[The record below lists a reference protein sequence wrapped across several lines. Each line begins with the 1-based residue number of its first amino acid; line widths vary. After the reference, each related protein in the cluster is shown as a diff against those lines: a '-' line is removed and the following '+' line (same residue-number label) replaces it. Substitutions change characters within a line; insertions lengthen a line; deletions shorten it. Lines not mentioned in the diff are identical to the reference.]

1 MVILFIVLSSIEAF
15 LFLWVAINPLW
26 LPSLHRYTNRSYKK
40 KTVSVLVPLRNES
53 KNVPGL
59 IATLRNVKYDELEFI
74 LLDDQSSD
82 DTKSLLMEHTCRDS
96 RFTIIEGKHLPEGW
110 NGKVHACHHLSKY
123 SNNEVMFFIDAD
135 VRIEP
140 NTIHHTLALMEN
152 QYASMVSGFPTYL
165 DNKLV
170 QFLVTMQHFVIHLH
184 LPLFFAN
191 YTKRQATTAA
201 CGQFIA
207 INRTTYN
214 KIGGHEAIYNS
225 LVEDVELGRLVKK
238 HGDRVILANITKLV
252 SCFMYG
258 TIQEAWE
265 GFTKNIFI
273 GIGRSKIGAIG
284 LSIFYALFYI
294 SPLLLAVYAV
304 FNLQWMFLLP
314 LVLTVLQKGIVDI
327 RTRTSPFYSL
337 GMPLSAAMLIGVL
350 WTSMYKAI
358 TGKAYVWKGRSYQ

>member
-1 MVILFIVLSSIEAF
+1 MIFFVLSSLEAF
-15 LFLWVAINPLW
+15 LFLWVVINPLW
-26 LPSLHRYTNRSYKK
+26 LPALHSYTNYSGNNT
-40 KTVSVLVPLRNES
+40 TVSVLIPLRNES

-59 IATLRNVKYDELEFI
+59 IASLRNVNYEKLEFI

-82 DTKSLLMEHTCRDS
+82 DTKSLLLQYTYGDS
-96 RFTIIEGKHLPEGW
+96 RFTIINGKQLPEGW
-110 NGKVHACHHLSKY
+110 NGKVHACHHLSNH
-123 SNNEVMFFIDAD
+123 SNSEVMFFIDAD

-140 NTIHHTLALMEN
+140 TTIHHTLALMEN
-152 QYASMVSGFPTYL
+152 QHASMVSGFPTYR
-165 DNKLV
+165 DSKLV

-191 YTKRQATTAA
+191 HTTRQATTAA

-207 INRTTYN
+207 IKQATYK
-214 KIGGHEAIYNS
+214 KIGGHEAVYNS

-238 HGDRVILANITKLV
+238 HGERMILANITKLV
-252 SCFMYG
+252 SCFMYD

-273 GIGRSKIGAIG
+273 GIGRSKIGAVG
-284 LSIFYALFYI
+284 LSIFYAIFYI
-294 SPLLLAVYAV
+294 SPFLLAIYAV
-304 FNLQWMFLLP
+304 LNQQWMFLLP
-314 LVLTVLQKGIVDI
+314 LVLTILQKGIVDI